1 MSIQSVISKYPNVV
15 WYDSNHGGS
24 NAGTLENPYTNLT
37 TAMNAQV
44 DAVGILNGTHN
55 FSSRI
60 VPNDGTILVGESTD
74 AVLSCSAG
82 SVYGCGIAVD
92 NQNKSFQ
99 LETLKV
105 YHNASSTSVDTRT
118 IIMGG
123 NTDGNTVKI
132 YGCILEM
139 GPNTLG
145 TTAYNRGM
153 FGGRL
158 NKVEYTVHDTTI
170 IAGATTGQG
179 ILFGGS
185 NNERCA
191 KSADVQRCT
200 IFVAGGNATL
210 IDLASAFPAGYS
222 YTFKNNILHGAGN
235 SEAFST
241 RIPTTSSNN
250 CFYNTSYNSSSTGLG
265 TDNIFGDPQFVDTT
279 NGDFR
284 LRPASPCIGAATA
297 S

>member
-24 NAGTLENPYTNLT
+24 NAGTLENPYTNIT

-44 DAVGILNGTHN
+44 DAVGILNGEHN
-55 FSSRI
+55 VGRI
-60 VPNDGTILVGESTD
+60 TPVDGTIFVGESTD
-74 AVLSCSAG
+74 AVLSSSTSG
-82 SVYGCGIAVD
+82 QYGCAISA
-92 NQNKSFQ
+92 NNINCSFQ

-105 YHNASSTSVDTRT
+105 YHNTTSTSVDTRT

-123 NTDGNTVKI
+123 NADGNTVKI

-170 IAGATTGQG
+170 ITGATTGYG
-179 ILFGGS
+179 VLFSGS

-191 KSADVQRCT
+191 KSADLQRCT
-200 IFVAGGNATL
+200 IYVAGGNATL

-235 SEAFST
+235 SEAFSSSA
-241 RIPTTSSNN
+241 PTVSSNN

-265 TDNIFGDPQFVDTT
+265 TDNIFGDPLFVDKE
-279 NGDFR
+279 NGDLR
-284 LRPASPCIGAATA
+284 LRPASPCIGAGTA